1 MDSSPNERFSA
12 TDQWGSV
19 LLQLFDDDDPL
30 TAIATPE
37 HRGTSFD
44 NVGITAILI
53 GDYAITKSYRYGSA

>member
-1 MDSSPNERFSA
+1 
-12 TDQWGSV
+12 
-19 LLQLFDDDDPL
+19 LFDDDDPL